1 MIQGDGSD
9 DPQFLYRNGGLNM
22 KLLRAAEILIE
33 KIKKDY
39 KDDIAVVVVMGS
51 YIYNETH
58 SRSDLDMYYV
68 PKSERGKNLGKVFII
83 DGIGFDFWP
92 ISWERLE
99 GIANHDEKITSIVTE
114 GRVIYCSSEEDL
126 ARFNQLKEKGLDTSD
141 RGKFIRK
148 AQEKFNETYKA
159 YFKMVNAENL
169 SEVRIYAMEIIFSV
183 TYAIALLNRT
193 TVKRGRGKLK
203 KEIMDMSLVPK
214 DFSALYDTVFVS
226 GDIIEI
232 KNAYR
237 QLMCNTEDLIS
248 NEQNRIKEHVSFAD
262 KLDGFY
268 EELINFYNKIIHAC
282 EIGDTYTALFAAVEI
297 THEVE
302 AVFSGTGVSSKQLPD
317 IVGAFDLVNMK
328 GFLEAVHEHQKQLV
342 ELLQNNS
349 VKLRVLQDFEELEQY
364 MQSL

>member
-1 MIQGDGSD
+1 
-9 DPQFLYRNGGLNM
+9 M

-33 KIKKDY
+33 KVEKDY

-68 PKSERGKNLGKVFII
+68 PKTERGKNLGKVFII

-92 ISWERLE
+92 ITWERLE

-114 GRVIYCSSEEDL
+114 GRVMYYGTEEDL

-148 AQEKFNETYKA
+148 AQEKFNEAYKA
-159 YFKMVNAENL
+159 YFKLLNAENL
-169 SEVRIYAMEIIFSV
+169 SEVRIYAMEIIFTL

-203 KEIMDMSLVPK
+203 KEIMDMCLVPK

-226 GDIIEI
+226 SDIAEI

-248 NEQNRIKEHVSFAD
+248 NEQTSIKEHVSFAD
-262 KLDGFY
+262 NLNGFY
-268 EELINFYNKIIHAC
+268 EELINFYNKINHAC

-302 AVFSGTGVSSKQLPD
+302 AAFSGTGVSSKQLPD
-317 IVGAFDLVNMK
+317 IVGAVDPVNMK
-328 GFLEAVHEHQKQLV
+328 GFLEAVHEHQKLLV
-342 ELLQNNS
+342 ELLQNNG
-349 VKLRVLQDFEELEQY
+349 VKLRVLQDFKDL
-364 MQSL
+364 